1 MNAPLHVIHADWQEV
16 LPLDDDDLE
25 QIAYLVGKDI
35 APEIQDLLRMRRDK
49 DVDPIVRRRIH
60 NLYLKLTQKWE
71 EQ

>member
-60 NLYLKLTQKWE
+60 NLYLKLNQKWE

>member
-16 LPLDDDDLE
+16 LPLDEDDPD

-49 DVDPIVRRRIH
+49 SVDILVRRRIQ
-60 NLYLKLTQKWE
+60 NLYEKLNHKWE